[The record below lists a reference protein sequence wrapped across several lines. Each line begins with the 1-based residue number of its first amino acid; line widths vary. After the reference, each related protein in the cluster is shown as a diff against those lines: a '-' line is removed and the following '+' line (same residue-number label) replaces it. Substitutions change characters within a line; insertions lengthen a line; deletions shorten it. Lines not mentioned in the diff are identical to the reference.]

1 MAVNHLG
8 HFALTGRLLP
18 LLLRAGDQGRDA
30 RVVVTSSGADRLG
43 RLDLDDLAGARSYGR
58 WRAYG
63 ASKLADLLF
72 VRELDRRL
80 RERDQPLLAVAAHPG
95 WAATHLQSGQ
105 GNRLLKGALRLG
117 NLLVAQSERAGAWPL
132 LYAATM
138 PDVQGGEYFG
148 PDGPGELRGHPTRV
162 GRSAAARDHALARG
176 LWERSEQLTGVRY
189 DASPD
194 PRRPPACP
202 PCPPAATPTRRSLR
216 RPARTS
222 ECLVPLV
229 RSPRRRP
236 AGPYVALS
244 AQARRSK
251 GWQAA
256 LPPSRRTTVSI
267 SADDPHPR
275 SRMAVLGTELA
286 YVDTGDAERG
296 TAVFLHGNPTSS
308 YLWRN
313 VIPHVRDAGFRCLA
327 PDLAG
332 FGDSGPSGTGGYR
345 FADHAQHL
353 DAWFDTLELDR
364 VVLVLHDWG
373 SGLGFWWARRHAE
386 RVRGIAYMEAILSE
400 LHWDDWPD
408 AARGIFAAMRH
419 RRARSSCS
427 RRTSSSSG
435 SCRPAC
441 CAG

>member
-1 MAVNHLG
+1 M
-8 HFALTGRLLP
+8 
-18 LLLRAGDQGRDA
+18 
-30 RVVVTSSGADRLG
+30 
-43 RLDLDDLAGARSYGR
+43 
-58 WRAYG
+58 
-63 ASKLADLLF
+63 
-72 VRELDRRL
+72 
-80 RERDQPLLAVAAHPG
+80 
-95 WAATHLQSGQ
+95 
-105 GNRLLKGALRLG
+105 
-117 NLLVAQSERAGAWPL
+117 
-132 LYAATM
+132 
-138 PDVQGGEYFG
+138 
-148 PDGPGELRGHPTRV
+148 
-162 GRSAAARDHALARG
+162 
-176 LWERSEQLTGVRY
+176 
-189 DASPD
+189 
-194 PRRPPACP
+194 
-202 PCPPAATPTRRSLR
+202 
-216 RPARTS
+216 
-222 ECLVPLV
+222 
-229 RSPRRRP
+229 
-236 AGPYVALS
+236 
-244 AQARRSK
+244 
-251 GWQAA
+251 
-256 LPPSRRTTVSI
+256 SI

-408 AARGIFAAMRH
+408 AARGIFAAMRSPAGEELVLEKNVFVERILPASVLRGLTEAEMAVY
-419 RRARSSCS
+419 RRPFAEPERRRPVLAWPRELPIEGEPADVVEIVRDYAAWLASSPVPKLFVDADPGSILVGRQREVCRGWPEQTEVRVRGAHFLQEDSPHDIGRAVAAFARDL
-427 RRTSSSSG
+427 
-435 SCRPAC
+435 PA
-441 CAG
+441 